1 MMRTRRATPELALA
15 LLLALLLPVRAL
27 QAEPGDVVLKR
38 SAPSLGDFAP
48 ATFPHWIHRMQYK
61 CPACHDELF
70 AMKAGSSRF
79 TMSDILAGKFC
90 GQCHNGK
97 LAFAATFATW
107 NRCHR
112 K

>member
-1 MMRTRRATPELALA
+1 MFMDRTLRIACVCALA
-15 LLLALLLPVRAL
+15 LLPPGGAL

-38 SAPSLGDFAP
+38 SAPSLGDFPP

-70 AMKAGSSRF
+70 AMKAQSSRVS
-79 TMSDILAGKFC
+79 MSDIMAGRLC

-97 LAFAATFATW
+97 VAFASTFATC